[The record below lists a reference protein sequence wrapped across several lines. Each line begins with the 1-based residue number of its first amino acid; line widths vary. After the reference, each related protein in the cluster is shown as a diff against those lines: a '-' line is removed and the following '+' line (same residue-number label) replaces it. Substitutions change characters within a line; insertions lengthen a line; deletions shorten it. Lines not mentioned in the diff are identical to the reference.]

1 MTRFSIFN
9 FQFLRSY
16 SLACLTIFFFIAC
29 KKTNSSDDLVTYCE
43 QTNFLQTPRYAET
56 IDYCKRLAAA
66 SPFVRY
72 TTFGKS
78 AQGRDLPL
86 LIVDKDRNFTPDAVR
101 RTDKVVML
109 VQACIHAGEPDGKD
123 AGFMLLRDM
132 LIHNKHRE
140 ILDHVT
146 ILFIPIFNVDGH
158 EQFGS
163 MNRIN
168 QNGPE
173 ELGAR
178 FTAQNINLNR
188 DFLKAESPEMQHWL
202 KLYNDWLP
210 EFFLDIHVT
219 NGADFQYVS
228 TYGLEVMTDNMEA
241 NIRNWAKEVFEK
253 QYIEQM
259 AAASFP
265 TFPYFEQLV
274 RNNPESGVMRPPN
287 PPQYSN
293 GYTAAMN
300 RVGVLIENHI
310 YKPYE
315 QRVKATY
322 ELLRICGQILNK
334 EHADLKETIALSDEI
349 VASTAFRVKPFVLN
363 NRITRT
369 DSVMVD
375 YLTWG
380 KKTSKSE
387 LSGADW
393 TLYDYENPITLR
405 IGLFDKPEALQS
417 VRLPDAYIIKPECT
431 HAIEM
436 LERHHITYERLKES
450 ATMLVETYRFNNTQ
464 FAQRQY
470 EGHITVMPQFTTQTE
485 RVFYPAG
492 SVLVSMNQMRARLVA
507 HLLEPEAPSSLV
519 YWGYFNTWCQPTSE
533 FYVSLDY
540 MEVKGREMLTK
551 NPELHKVFEEKKALD
566 PAFAN
571 DPQAILQF
579 FMKELR
585 KNVEPDINLYP
596 VGRVIYR

>member
-1 MTRFSIFN
+1 MI
-9 FQFLRSY
+9 FQFLRSC
-16 SLACLTIFFFIAC
+16 SLACLTVFLLVAC
-29 KKTNSSDDLVTYCE
+29 KKTNSGDDLATYCE

-123 AGFMLLRDM
+123 AGLMFLRDM

-158 EQFGS
+158 EQFSS

-202 KLYNDWLP
+202 NLYNDWLP

-219 NGADFQYVS
+219 NGADFQYV
-228 TYGLEVMTDNMEA
+228 TTFGLEVMTDNMEA
-241 NIRNWAKEVFEK
+241 NVRNWAKEVFEK
-253 QYIEQM
+253 QYMEQM

-265 TFPYFEQLV
+265 TFPYFELLV
-274 RNNPESGVMRPPN
+274 RNNLEGGIVRPPN

-293 GYTAAMN
+293 GYTVAMN

-334 EHADLKETIALSDEI
+334 EHANLKKAIALSDGI
-349 VASTAFRVKPFVLN
+349 VASSAFRVEPFALSH
-363 NRITRT
+363 RISRT
-369 DSVMVD
+369 DSVIVD
-375 YLTWG
+375 FLGWD

-393 TLYDYENPITLR
+393 TVYDYENPITLR
-405 IGLFDKPEALQS
+405 IALFDKPEVLHS
-417 VRLPDAYIIKPECT
+417 TRLPDAYIIKPECT

-436 LERHHITYERLKES
+436 LDRHHITYERLENG
-450 ATMLVETYRFNNTQ
+450 ATMLVETYRFINAQ

-470 EGHITVMPQFTTQTE
+470 EGHITVMPEFTTQNE
-485 RVFYPAG
+485 RVYFPAG
-492 SVLVSMNQMRARLVA
+492 SVLVSMNQMRAQLIA
-507 HLLEPEAPSSLV
+507 QLLEPDAPSSLV

-533 FYVSLDY
+533 FYISLDY
-540 MEVKGREMLTK
+540 MEVKGREMLAQDS
-551 NPELHKVFEEKKALD
+551 ELLKVFEEKKTTDA
-566 PAFAN
+566 AFADN
-571 DPQAILQF
+571 PQAILQF
-579 FMKELR
+579 FMTELR

-596 VGRVIYR
+596 IGKVIYR

>member
-1 MTRFSIFN
+1 MNYNYFFN
-9 FQFLRSY
+9 FQFSI
-16 SLACLTIFFFIAC
+16 LAVCVLMAC
-29 KKTNSSDDLVTYCE
+29 QSTNTDDLVTYCE
-43 QTNFLQTPRYAET
+43 QTNFQQTPRYDET

-66 SPFVRY
+66 SPLVRY

-78 AQGRDLPL
+78 PQERDLPL
-86 LIVDKDRNFTPDAVR
+86 LIVDKDRNFTPAAVR

-109 VQACIHAGEPDGKD
+109 VQACIHSGEPDGKD
-123 AGFMLLRDM
+123 AGFMFLRDM

-158 EQFGS
+158 EQFS
-163 MNRIN
+163 AMNRIN

-173 ELGAR
+173 ELGTR
-178 FTAQNINLNR
+178 QTAQNINLNR
-188 DFLKAESPEMQHWL
+188 DFLKAEAPEMQHWL
-202 KLYNDWLP
+202 NLYNDWLP

-219 NGADFQYVS
+219 NGADFQYV
-228 TYGLEVMTDNMEA
+228 TTFGLEVMTDNMETH
-241 NIRNWAKEVFEK
+241 IRNWAKEVFEK
-253 QYIEQM
+253 QYVEQM

-274 RNNPESGVMRPPN
+274 RNNLEMGVMRPPN

-322 ELLRICGQILNK
+322 ELLRVCGQILNK
-334 EHADLKETIALSDEI
+334 EYVGLKKSVAISDEI
-349 VASTAFRVKPFVLN
+349 TASSALRVEPFALN
-363 NRITRT
+363 HRITRT
-369 DSVMVD
+369 DSTMVD
-375 YLTWG
+375 FLAWG
-380 KKTSKSE
+380 KKTSLSE
-387 LSGADW
+387 LSGANW
-393 TLYDYENPITLR
+393 TVYDYDNPITLR
-405 IGLFDKPEALQS
+405 IGLFDKTEAVQS

-431 HAIEM
+431 QTIEV
-436 LERHHITYERLKES
+436 LDRHHITYERLQEG
-450 ATMLVETYRFNNTQ
+450 ATMLVETVRFTGTQ

-470 EGHITVMPQFTTQTE
+470 EGHITVTPQFTTQTE
-485 RVFYPAG
+485 RVYYPAG
-492 SVLVSMNQMRARLVA
+492 SVLISMNQIRARLVA
-507 HLLEPEAPSSLV
+507 HLLEPSAPSSLV

-540 MEVKGREMLTK
+540 MEVKGREMLAQD
-551 NPELHKVFEEKKALD
+551 PVLRQSFEEKKAAD
-566 PAFAN
+566 PSFAN
-571 DPQAILQF
+571 TSQAILQF
-579 FMKELR
+579 FMTELR
-585 KNVEPDINLYP
+585 KNVEPDMNLYP